1 MRAIARA
8 LVVPLAVIG
17 TVVVQGVL
25 LDGPVASAQP
35 YETAAAEP
43 NATPAI
49 SLRQL
54 GLPDRLE
61 LIGSNRAFDTSI
73 PVPNGIGPSMLT
85 GQIGSV
91 VNVIDGR
98 VDVLDARGVVLGS
111 VVVPVGVSTVP
122 FTVDISGALVTEGR
136 APLSFILRDNNPP
149 SNSCTQLPS
158 LSMSQLMTTFSG
170 PTPDPTTVAGFL
182 PRYLDQIT
190 IGVGPNP
197 SRDQQ
202 QAALALVAEL
212 TQLSRPI
219 PVRIDVDTSSSP
231 VWRSGGPTRRSI
243 EIREGDNPGIAV
255 ENPGTQAAVLS
266 ITGKGEEL
274 IRQVDLFVDRRFELA
289 QTPEASVT
297 SMKSELPTAAYTRS
311 FAELDMA
318 AESEVLGVDTLYV
331 GFDASAFAVGS
342 IDHAQVHFI
351 SNYTP
356 VTSGSASIMIRSGST
371 VLASHKLDESGLLD
385 LYFDLPAETIASNV
399 GLSLEIRYNPERDC
413 APLTDRIT
421 FAVDP
426 RSTVTVTPGDHNR
439 GGFPV
444 LPMAFAPEF
453 DVAIDQPEHIR
464 YAAQAINL
472 MGQHST
478 VALRPRLATLDEAAG
493 RGSGLLVVASGE
505 DLARAGMQPPMLTTG
520 ASVVD
525 VNGAPITDVDVRG
538 PLGVVQAFTHNGRMV
553 LALNSTGDW
562 GLVDQSFDYIRG
574 LENRWASLIGDT
586 VATGPAGD
594 TVSLAVRAGDVMTP
608 HPDLGDGWRWWV
620 WATIAAGG
628 IAALAVISIVVLR
641 MRRAKP

>member
-8 LVVPLAVIG
+8 LIVPLAVIG
-17 TVVVQGVL
+17 VAAQAMLPTS
-25 LDGPVASAQP
+25 PVASAQP

-43 NATPAI
+43 NVTPAI

-54 GLPDRLE
+54 GLPDKLE
-61 LIGSNRAFDTSI
+61 IIGSNQAFDTSI
-73 PVPNGIGPSMLT
+73 PVPEGIGPSMLT

-98 VDVLDARGVVLGS
+98 VDVLDARGIVLGS
-111 VVVPVGVSTVP
+111 IVVPMGVSAVP
-122 FTVDISGALVTEGR
+122 FTVDISGAMVNEGR
-136 APLSFILRDNNPP
+136 APLSFILRDQNPP
-149 SNSCTQLPS
+149 STSCTELPS
-158 LSMSQLMTTFSG
+158 LSLSQLMTTFSG

-202 QAALALVAEL
+202 QAALALVAKL

-243 EIREGDNPGIAV
+243 EIRESDNPGIAV
-255 ENPGTQAAVLS
+255 ENPGTQGAVLA

-274 IRQVDLFVDRRFELA
+274 LRQVDLFADRRYELA
-289 QTPEASVT
+289 QTTTASVN
-297 SMKSELPTAAYTRS
+297 SMKNSVPTAAYTRS
-311 FAELDMA
+311 FGELDMT
-318 AESEVLGVDTLYV
+318 AESEILGVETLYI
-331 GFDASAFAVGS
+331 GFDASEFAVGS
-342 IDHAQVHFI
+342 IDHAQVHLI

-356 VTSGSASIMIRSGST
+356 VTSGNASILIRSGST
-371 VLASHKLDESGLLD
+371 VLATHKLDESGLVD
-385 LYFDLPAETIASNV
+385 LYFDLPPETIASNV

-426 RSTVTVTPGDHNR
+426 RSTVTVTPGSHNR

-472 MGQHST
+472 MGQHSV

-493 RGSGLLVVASGE
+493 RGSGLVVVASGE
-505 DLARAGMQPPMLTTG
+505 ELARAGMQPPMLTTG
-520 ASVVD
+520 ATVVD
-525 VNGAPITDVDVRG
+525 VNGAPITDIDIHG
-538 PLGVVQAFTHNGRMV
+538 PLGVVQAFSHNGRMV

-562 GLVDQSFDYIRG
+562 GLVDRSFDYIRG

-594 TVSLAVRAGDVMTP
+594 TANMAVRAGDAMTP
-608 HPDLGDGWRWWV
+608 QPDLANGWRWWV
-620 WATIAAGG
+620 WATIAAGV
-628 IAALAVISIVVLR
+628 IAVLAAISIVVLR
-641 MRRAKP
+641 KRRANP

>member
-8 LVVPLAVIG
+8 LIVPLAVVG
-17 TVVVQGVL
+17 TVAVPAVL
-25 LDGPVASAQP
+25 PIGPVASAQP

-43 NATPAI
+43 NATPAV

-54 GLPDRLE
+54 GLPDKLE
-61 LIGSNRAFDTSI
+61 LVGSNQSFDTSI
-73 PVPNGIGPSMLT
+73 PVPDGIGPSILT

-91 VNVIDGR
+91 VNVVEGR
-98 VDVLDARGVVLGS
+98 VDVLDARGIVLGS
-111 VVVPVGVSTVP
+111 IVVPVGVSTVP

-158 LSMSQLMTTFSG
+158 LSLSQLMTIFSG

-190 IGVGPNP
+190 IRVGPNP
-197 SRDQQ
+197 SGDQQ
-202 QAALALVAEL
+202 QTALALVAKL

-219 PVRIDVDTSSSP
+219 PVRIDVDTSPSP
-231 VWRSGGPTRRSI
+231 AWLSNGPSQRTI
-243 EIREGDNPGIAV
+243 VIREADDPGISV
-255 ENPGTQAAVLS
+255 ENPGTQGAVLA

-274 IRQVDLFVDRRFELA
+274 IRQVDLFADRRYELA
-289 QTPEASVT
+289 QTPTASVS
-297 SMKSELPTAAYTRS
+297 SMKNELPTAAYTRS
-311 FAELDMA
+311 FGELDMA

-331 GFDASAFAVGS
+331 GFDASEFAVGS

-356 VTSGSASIMIRSGST
+356 VTSGNASILIRSGST
-371 VLASHKLDESGLLD
+371 VLASRELDESGLLD
-385 LYFDLPAETIASNV
+385 LNFDLPAETIASNV

-426 RSTVTVTPGDHNR
+426 RSTVTVTPGTHNR

-472 MGQHST
+472 MGQHSA

-505 DLARAGMQPPMLTTG
+505 ELARAGMQPPMLTTG

-525 VNGAPITDVDVRG
+525 VNGAPVTDVDVHG
-538 PLGVVQAFTHNGRMV
+538 PLGVVQAFSQNGRMV

-574 LENRWASLIGDT
+574 LDNRWASLIGDT

-594 TVSLAVRAGDVMTP
+594 TASLAVLAGDAMTP
-608 HPDLGDGWRWWV
+608 QPDLADSWKWWV
-620 WATIAAGG
+620 WATIAAGT
-628 IAALAVISIVVLR
+628 IAVLAAISILVLR
-641 MRRAKP
+641 KRRSNP

>member
-8 LVVPLAVIG
+8 LIVPLAVVG
-17 TVVVQGVL
+17 TAAVPIVL
-25 LDGPVASAQP
+25 PAGPIASAQP

-43 NATPAI
+43 NVTPAI

-54 GLPDRLE
+54 GLPDKLE
-61 LIGSNRAFDTSI
+61 LIGSNQSFDTSI
-73 PVPNGIGPSMLT
+73 PVPQGIGPSMLT

-98 VDVLDARGVVLGS
+98 VDVLDARGIVLGS
-111 VVVPVGVSTVP
+111 IPVPVGVSTVP
-122 FTVDISGALVTEGR
+122 FAVEITAAQVTEGR

-158 LSMSQLMTTFSG
+158 LSLSQLMTTFSG
-170 PTPDPTTVAGFL
+170 PTPDPMTIAGFL

-202 QAALALVAEL
+202 QAALALVAKL

-219 PVRIDVDTSSSP
+219 PVRIDVDTSSTP
-231 VWRSGGPTRRSI
+231 VGRTGGPTRRSI

-255 ENPGTQAAVLS
+255 ENPGTQGAVLA

-274 IRQVDLFVDRRFELA
+274 IRQVDLFADRRYELA
-289 QTPEASVT
+289 QTSTASVT
-297 SMKSELPTAAYTRS
+297 SMKTQLPTAAYTRS
-311 FAELDMA
+311 FGELDMA
-318 AESEVLGVDTLYV
+318 AEAEVLGVDTLYV
-331 GFDASAFAVGS
+331 GFDASEFAVGS

-351 SNYTP
+351 SNYTS
-356 VTSGSASIMIRSGST
+356 VTSGDASILIRSGST
-371 VLASHKLDESGLLD
+371 VLASRKLDESGLLD
-385 LYFDLPAETIASNV
+385 LSFDLPAETIASNV

-426 RSTVTVTPGDHNR
+426 RSTVTVTPGSHNR

-472 MGQHST
+472 MGQHSA
-478 VALRPRLATLDEAAG
+478 VALRPRLATLDEAAA
-493 RGSGLLVVASGE
+493 RGSGLLVVATGE
-505 DLARAGMQPPMLTTG
+505 QLARAGMEPPMLTTG

-525 VNGAPITDVDVRG
+525 VNGSPITDVDVHG
-538 PLGVVQAFTHNGRMV
+538 PLGVVQAFSQNGRTV
-553 LALNSTGDW
+553 LAVNSTGDW

-594 TVSLAVRAGDVMTP
+594 TASLAVRAGDAMTP
-608 HPDLGDGWRWWV
+608 QPDLGDGWRWWV
-620 WATIAAGG
+620 WATIAGG
-628 IAALAVISIVVLR
+628 ALAVLAAISIVVLR
-641 MRRAKP
+641 KRRATL